1 MTHACADS
9 RDHDHDLSS
18 SAASAF
24 AQSYAQAREQFLGAV
39 AASQTYPCAAAG
51 PDGEALFTDVA
62 WIGDP
67 AARDVIVVLSAV
79 HGVEGY
85 CGSGAQVDLARR
97 PVRLASDQALL
108 LVHAINP
115 YGFAWDRRV
124 TEEGCDLN
132 RNFVDFEA
140 GAPDNPGYLALA
152 GHLLPAS
159 LEPDALAAAE
169 KALGALRAQMG
180 EHAFQIAR
188 KSGQYVDAKGMFFG
202 GTAPTGARR
211 VLEAIAGDL
220 RLADRRFVT
229 VIDLHTGLGPYG
241 YGEIQSENDPGSLC
255 HRLGAAMF
263 GPALT
268 SPALGTS
275 YSVPVTGTLQLMW
288 ERLRGDGRYVY
299 GCLEFGTFDQEAS
312 RRAYRLDHWHH
323 GHGDGDP
330 HSALGRQ
337 ARAAMR
343 AQFYPEDQAW
353 KEMVLFRSRQIVR
366 QASDFMAALPDESPA
381 P

>member
-1 MTHACADS
+1 MSFPDG
-9 RDHDHDLSS
+9 HDHDADLSA
-18 SAASAF
+18 SAASVF
-24 AQSYAQAREQFLGAV
+24 TQSYAEARALFLDSV
-39 AASQTYPCAAAG
+39 TTPLTYPCAAAG
-51 PDGEALFTDVA
+51 PDGEALFTDAA

-85 CGSGAQVDLARR
+85 CGSGVQIDLARR
-97 PVRLASDQALL
+97 PIPLSDDQALL
-108 LVHAINP
+108 LVHAVNP

-132 RNFVDFEA
+132 RNFVDFDR
-140 GAPDNPGYLALA
+140 GAPDNPGYPSLAE
-152 GHLLPAS
+152 HLLPRS

-169 KALGALRAQMG
+169 QALAALRSEMG
-180 EHAFQIAR
+180 EHAFQVAR
-188 KSGQYVDAKGMFFG
+188 KSGQYVDPRGMFFG
-202 GTAPTGARR
+202 GHGPAGARLT
-211 VLEAIAGDL
+211 LEAIARDL
-220 RLADRRFVT
+220 DLAGRRFVT

-241 YGEIQSENDPGSLC
+241 YGEVQSENEPGSLC
-255 HRLGAAMF
+255 HQLGAAMF
-263 GPALT
+263 GPSMT

-275 YSVPVTGTLQLMW
+275 YSVPVNGTLALMW

-312 RRAYRLDHWHH
+312 RCAYRLDHWHH
-323 GHGDGDP
+323 GYGDGDP
-330 HSALGRQ
+330 HSLLGRQ

-366 QASDFMAALPDESPA
+366 QAASFSYESPA
-381 P
+381 R